1 MSGTAPPASLADAL
15 RHHYTIE
22 HELGRGGMATVHL
35 AQDLRHHR
43 LVALKVL
50 DPALAMGLGPERF
63 RREIETAAR
72 LEHPHI
78 LPVLD
83 SGEAQSWFWYTMP
96 YVEGESLRGRLERT
110 GALPLEEALRLTV
123 EAADALDYAHR
134 HGVVHRDIKPENI
147 LLSGGHARV
156 ADFGIAQALEAA
168 GDERLTGTGIMVGTP
183 AYMSPEQGAG
193 ARTLD
198 GRSDIYSLGCVLFEL
213 LTGELPFSGPTPQ
226 AVIAR
231 RFVEPPPRVS
241 LLRAGMPA
249 DVENAV
255 ARALAREPVDR
266 FQTAAEFAQA
276 LAGARTGAAPT
287 PTPPSTPV
295 STASLPFTEKRRR
308 WHLPAGVAVL
318 GLGFVL
324 GLGVLFAWLRFA
336 AGGGDR
342 STTGPKLLAVL
353 PFENL
358 GDSTEAYFADG
369 VSDAVRGKLAAL
381 PGLQVIA
388 GTSSGQYRHTAKSPR
403 EVAQELGAR
412 YLLVGKVRREVRAG
426 DSGWVTV
433 STELVEVRPRGA
445 PTTRWQEPLEAPLTD
460 VFRVQADIARGV
472 AEALGVTLGPGAR
485 LQLAE
490 PPTENLAAYQAF
502 LRAEEISE
510 GLETID
516 PGTVRRAVPYYE
528 QAVALDSGF
537 VEAWAQLSRAH
548 STLYFNGGT
557 PSPAEAEAARTT
569 AAGALARGPG
579 QPEGRLAQGIYYLAV
594 LRDNTGALEQFTRG
608 LAAAPNHVD
617 LLSWAGLAEQ
627 YLGRWETALEHFRRA
642 YALDPRSPSAART
655 LAYAYL
661 MVRRYPEALA
671 VVDRALALELT
682 PRFVHIKAM
691 IHLAQGNLRQARAD
705 VRAALQ
711 QIEPTTLVATFGYG
725 WDLYWVLE
733 GPEQQLLLRVPPSAF
748 DENRAAWGLALAQTY
763 ALRGDQLRARAY
775 ADTARVAFEEQLE
788 ESPENAEL
796 RALHGVALAYLG
808 RSAEAVREG
817 ERAVSLAPITR
828 HAESLTEAYVQHQ
841 LVRIYLLAGK
851 PEQALDRL
859 EPLLE
864 IPYYL
869 SPGWL
874 RVDPT
879 FDPLRGNP
887 RFDRLLEK
895 RIQ

>member
-1 MSGTAPPASLADAL
+1 
-15 RHHYTIE
+15 
-22 HELGRGGMATVHL
+22 
-35 AQDLRHHR
+35 
-43 LVALKVL
+43 
-50 DPALAMGLGPERF
+50 
-63 RREIETAAR
+63 
-72 LEHPHI
+72 
-78 LPVLD
+78 
-83 SGEAQSWFWYTMP
+83 
-96 YVEGESLRGRLERT
+96 
-110 GALPLEEALRLTV
+110 
-123 EAADALDYAHR
+123 
-134 HGVVHRDIKPENI
+134 VVHRDVKPENI

-213 LTGELPFSGPTPQ
+213 LTGAAPFSGPTPQ

-231 RFVEPPPRVS
+231 RFVEPPPRVGR
-241 LLRAGMPA
+241 LRAGVPE
-249 DVENAV
+249 DVENALT
-255 ARALAREPVDR
+255 RALAREPVDR

-276 LAGARTGAAPT
+276 LAGDRTGTAPT
-287 PTPPSTPV
+287 PPPTPV
-295 STASLPFTEKRRR
+295 LTASLPRTENRRR
-308 WHLPAGVAVL
+308 WRLPAAAAVL
-318 GLGFVL
+318 ALGFIL
-324 GLGVLFAWLRFA
+324 GLGVLFAWLRFD

-342 STTGPKLLAVL
+342 STTGPALLAVL
-353 PFENL
+353 PFESV

-388 GTSSGQYRHTAKSPR
+388 GTSSGQYRHTAKSPQEIAR
-403 EVAQELGAR
+403 ELGAR

-433 STELVEVRPRGA
+433 STELVEAHPRGA

-472 AEALGVTLGPGAR
+472 AEALGVALGAGAR

-490 PPTENLAAYQAF
+490 PPTENLAAYRAF
-502 LRAEEISE
+502 LRGEEVSNK
-510 GLETID
+510 LETID
-516 PGTVRRAVPYYE
+516 PGTLRRALTYYE

-537 VEAWAQLSRAH
+537 VEAWAQLSLAH
-548 STLYFNGGT
+548 SILYYNGGSPT
-557 PSPAEAEAARTT
+557 PAEAEAARTT
-569 AAGALARGPG
+569 AARAQALGPAR
-579 QPEGRLAQGIYYLAV
+579 PEGRLAQGLYYLGV
-594 LRDNTGALEQFTRG
+594 LRDTQRALEQLTLG
-608 LAAAPNHVD
+608 LRTAPNHVA
-617 LLSWAGLAEQ
+617 LLAWTGLAEQ
-627 YLGRWETALEHFRRA
+627 YLGRWQAALEHFRRA
-642 YALDPRSPSAART
+642 YTLDPRSLSAARA

-661 MVRRYPEALA
+661 MMRRYPEALTVA
-671 VVDRALALELT
+671 DRALAFQTT
-682 PRFVHIKAM
+682 PQFVHIKVM
-691 IHLAQGNLRQARAD
+691 IHLAEGNLRQARAD
-705 VRAALQ
+705 VRAALGR
-711 QIEPTTLVATFGYG
+711 IDPTTLVATLGYG

-733 GPEQQLLLRVPPSAF
+733 EPEQQLLLQVPPSAF
-748 DENRAAWGLALAQTY
+748 DGNRAAWGLVLAQTH
-763 ALRGDQLRARAY
+763 ALRGDQVQARAY
-775 ADTARVAFEEQLE
+775 ADTARGAYEEQLE
-788 ESPENAEL
+788 GFENAEL

-817 ERAVSLAPITR
+817 ERAVALAPITR

-841 LVRIYLLAGK
+841 LVRIYLLVGR

-859 EPLLE
+859 EPLLG

-895 RIQ
+895 RIE